1 MKRLVLVVA
10 AILVAALLLA
20 AAFWSNGRGASLFDL
35 SAGSGVERIIEGPEG
50 RGTEMPTP
58 VSAGPGA
65 GTTETTASPSQV
77 ATAEPAGPDEVST
90 PTPAAE
96 EPRSRQRIE
105 GIWLNE
111 EEVEAL
117 PPLPAEILE
126 WAERSIRIRIGD
138 QDNQADAV
146 VVAAAYAC
154 LKTGEEHHCE
164 RAREILQ
171 EVSSV
176 DVLGRKTLALNR
188 NLAGYVVAA
197 DLIDYRDPAFSKWL
211 QELIHKET
219 WNAWTD
225 EWSVYHTAMAEP
237 TNGGCHARAAVT
249 AVALYTEDEALL
261 NEVAN
266 RFHDWLGRSGEGWLW
281 DMDES
286 WWQSEQDP
294 ALYNGVNPAGAT
306 LLIDGDVRNVD
317 GVLPED
323 MKRSGRPEYPFAE
336 EGYVRECQQG
346 MVATAWMLQ
355 RAGYPAF
362 EWQDQAVLRS
372 FRWFVEE
379 AEGEYSGDDAG
390 LPYLIRYVYGVDYTS
405 DIARPGKNGL
415 GFYDWTH
422 GEGRLLINDDALQ
435 HTNTEGS
442 INHE

>member
-1 MKRLVLVVA
+1 MKRLVLVIA
-10 AILVAALLLA
+10 AFLFTAVLLA
-20 AAFWSNGRGASLFDL
+20 AAFWSTGRSASFLDL
-35 SAGSGVERIIEGPEG
+35 DAGSQVEQIVQGPG
-50 RGTEMPTP
+50 SQSTAVP
-58 VSAGPGA
+58 VSDSSSEVTGETGA
-65 GTTETTASPSQV
+65 TS
-77 ATAEPAGPDEVST
+77 ATQMAAPQQPATGVMT
-90 PTPAAE
+90 PTPGGE
-96 EPRSRQRIE
+96 DTRTTRRIE

-111 EEVEAL
+111 REVEAL
-117 PPLPAEILE
+117 PPLSAEIMQ
-126 WAERSIRIRIGD
+126 WAERSLRIRIGD

-146 VVAAAYAC
+146 AVAAAYAC
-154 LKTGEEHHCE
+154 LKSGEEHYCE
-164 RAREILQ
+164 RVREIL
-171 EVSSV
+171 EELSAV
-176 DVLGRKTLALNR
+176 DVQGRKTLALNR

-197 DLIDYRDPAFSKWL
+197 DLIDYRDPAFTKWL

-237 TNGGCHARAAVT
+237 TNGGCHARASVT

-281 DMDES
+281 DLDES
-286 WWQSEQDP
+286 WWQSEEGP
-294 ALYNGVNPAGAT
+294 ALYNGVNPVGAT
-306 LLIDGDVRNVD
+306 LLIDGHVRNVD

-323 MKRSGRPEYPFAE
+323 MKRSGRPEYPFPE

-346 MVATAWMLQ
+346 MVAAAWMLQ

-362 EWQDQAVLRS
+362 EWQDRAVLRS

-379 AEGEYSGDDAG
+379 AEGEYSGDDSG
-390 LPYLIRYVYGVDYTS
+390 LPYLIRYIYGVDYTS

-422 GEGRLLINDDALQ
+422 GEGRFQFDDQTLQ
-435 HTNTEGS
+435 HSNSSGD